1 MRDQF
6 LDGSKNRSAGEEF
19 EEFEA
24 FKEFENKG
32 RRTTAASPYVGARA
46 SLRDPHS

>member
-6 LDGSKNRSAGEEF
+6 LDGSKNRSAG